1 MERCREASASPKNT
15 HDLTLCW
22 PYTDATTT
30 HSNYPNWS
38 DWYVFGN
45 SQGSGHL
52 FQECPSPRALP
63 NIKHWYKII
72 IYFFPH
78 DTQQMIIT
86 AIALKNRQG
95 VLKKEAPTP
104 LVEEKSHMLMCPW
117 DPRNFLQVLYYWKAA
132 SGTKLGTL
140 FFWLLSLHWTHHA
153 FYHISFSAHLRAQ
166 TSMWYFIF
174 ISLFV

>member
-1 MERCREASASPKNT
+1 
-15 HDLTLCW
+15 
-22 PYTDATTT
+22 
-30 HSNYPNWS
+30 
-38 DWYVFGN
+38 
-45 SQGSGHL
+45 
-52 FQECPSPRALP
+52 
-63 NIKHWYKII
+63 
-72 IYFFPH
+72 
-78 DTQQMIIT
+78 
-86 AIALKNRQG
+86 
-95 VLKKEAPTP
+95 LKKEAPTP